1 MYIYIYMYIYVYIYI
16 YYLSSSNSDRGI
28 NDFVI
33 TAQVQVAVSTF
44 RCS

>member
-1 MYIYIYMYIYVYIYI
+1 MYIFMNIYIYI

-28 NDFVI
+28 NDYVI
-33 TAQVQVAVSTF
+33 TAHVQVAVSTF